1 MLGRGREGVS
11 GRRGRG
17 SIERPRTAPQVWPTP
32 SASRSS
38 PYLVLWRQVEE
49 AEGRQNVSVKRVK
62 DELLEKTAVYSGRF
76 DALDEQ
82 LHAARAL
89 AAQHKCESV
98 ERDTL
103 LDGILSLLFTHTHTH
118 LQ

>member
-1 MLGRGREGVS
+1 
-11 GRRGRG
+11 
-17 SIERPRTAPQVWPTP
+17 
-32 SASRSS
+32 
-38 PYLVLWRQVEE
+38 VLWHQVEE

-103 LDGILSLLFTHTHTH
+103 LDGIPSLLFTHKHTPSIEKYLQYTTIIRTHFVCIFVVNACMH
-118 LQ
+118 GIMLERRLV

>member
-1 MLGRGREGVS
+1 M
-11 GRRGRG
+11 
-17 SIERPRTAPQVWPTP
+17 
-32 SASRSS
+32 
-38 PYLVLWRQVEE
+38 
-49 AEGRQNVSVKRVK
+49 SVKRLK

-103 LDGILSLLFTHTHTH
+103 LDGIPSLLFTHTHTSSIDKH
-118 LQ
+118 LQYRAIIRTHFVCILRISFAFL

>member
-1 MLGRGREGVS
+1 M
-11 GRRGRG
+11 
-17 SIERPRTAPQVWPTP
+17 
-32 SASRSS
+32 
-38 PYLVLWRQVEE
+38 
-49 AEGRQNVSVKRVK
+49 SVKRLK

-103 LDGILSLLFTHTHTH
+103 LDGIPSHTPSIDKYLQYITIIRTHFVCIFVMNACMH
-118 LQ
+118 